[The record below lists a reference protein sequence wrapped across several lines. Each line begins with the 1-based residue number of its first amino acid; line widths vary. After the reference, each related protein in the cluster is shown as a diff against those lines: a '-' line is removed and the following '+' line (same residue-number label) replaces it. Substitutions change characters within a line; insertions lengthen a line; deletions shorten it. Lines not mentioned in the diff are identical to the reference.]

1 MMKKLSRKEFIKLSS
16 LATAGGI
23 MLPSL
28 LISQECELSTDDI
41 LGPYYDED
49 APFRIDLAPPDE
61 PGTRITISGII
72 TSDDCVTPL
81 PNTLVEVWHANN
93 DGCYS
98 IFQICDTG
106 NSNND
111 EFHLRGKMLTNDDG
125 FYEFHTIQPG
135 HYQTRPKHFHIK
147 FTAQDGTTLITQLYF
162 EGDPFISSDPWAQ
175 NAGDR
180 ILPLTETENGL
191 IGEFN
196 TILNAQPIDLLLG
209 DVNFDGQLNV
219 ADVIGIVNIILGIT
233 IPTDNELFVAD
244 VNQDGIV
251 NVIDVIALVNII
263 LNQKNINLILPHI
276 ATFEILEN
284 EIKLLTTEPIAGIQ
298 MELTGNFNID
308 EIKLENGWQHYYHE
322 GRLLIINLKGSTITN
337 PTTLFK
343 YSGGL
348 SISSI
353 IVSGWNEK
361 LIKAE
366 INSMVHSFNVDM
378 PSPNPFNPAVKIGY
392 QCKKDGI
399 IDISVF
405 NIRGKL
411 IEIILNDNVVN
422 GNYELL
428 WKPKSISS
436 GVYLIKF
443 NFDNEQYYRQV
454 IYLK

>member
-1 MMKKLSRKEFIKLSS
+1 MKKLSRKEFIKLSS

-23 MLPSL
+23 MLPNFL
-28 LISQECELSTDDI
+28 LSQECELTTDDI
-41 LGPYYDED
+41 LGPYYDEN
-49 APFRIDLAPPDE
+49 APFRTELAPLDE

-72 TSDDCVTPL
+72 TGDDCETPL
-81 PNTLVEVWHANN
+81 PNTLVEVWHANA

-98 IFQICDTG
+98 IFQMCDTG
-106 NSNND
+106 NSEND
-111 EFHLRGKMLTNDDG
+111 EFHLRGKMLTNAEG
-125 FYEFHTIQPG
+125 YYEFHTIQPG

-162 EGDPFISSDPWAQ
+162 EGDPFIASDPWAQ

-196 TILNAQPIDLLLG
+196 TILHAQPIDLLLG

-219 ADVIGIVNIILGIT
+219 VDVIGIVNIILGIT
-233 IPTDNELFVAD
+233 IPTDNELYVAD

-263 LNQKNINLILPHI
+263 LNQTHKHIINPDI
-276 ATFEILEN
+276 AQFEISDK
-284 EIKLLTTEPIAGIQ
+284 EIKLLTEDPIAGIQ
-298 MELTGNFNID
+298 LELTGDFNI
-308 EIKLENGWQHYYHE
+308 EGINLENSWKHYYHN
-322 GRLLIINLKGSTITN
+322 GRLLIINLNGQNLTN
-337 PTTLFK
+337 PKTILK
-343 YSGGL
+343 YSGQL

-361 LIKAE
+361 LIKAQ
-366 INSMVHSFNVDM
+366 INSLIHSFTVDM
-378 PSPNPFNPAVKIGY
+378 PYPNPFNPAVKIGY
-392 QCKKDGI
+392 QCKNDGI
-399 IDISVF
+399 INISVF

-411 IEIILNDNVVN
+411 IETILNDNLVK
-422 GNYELL
+422 GNYELR
-428 WKPKSISS
+428 WKPESIPS

-443 NFDNEQYYRQV
+443 EFDNNQYYRQV